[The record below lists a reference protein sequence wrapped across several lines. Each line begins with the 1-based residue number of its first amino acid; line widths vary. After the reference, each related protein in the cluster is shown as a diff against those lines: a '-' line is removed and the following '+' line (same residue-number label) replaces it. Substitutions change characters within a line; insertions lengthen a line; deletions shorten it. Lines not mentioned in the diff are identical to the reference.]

1 MRTEMTTAKKT
12 ALLGILLALGIILNL
27 AENMIPIFT
36 VIPGGKLGITNV
48 VTMTAM
54 VWFGPLTALL
64 LGVLRSALCGIFSG
78 AVTMVFYGG
87 AGTLLS
93 VLVMWTAKKRYRE
106 KIGMPGLSMLGAVF
120 FNVGQIVV
128 AALVIHNIQML
139 RYLPVLTLV
148 STVSGCV
155 TGFVAEQI
163 LQNKK
168 GGVEKWR

>member
-12 ALLGILLALGIILNL
+12 ALLGILLALGIVLNL

-36 VIPGGKLGITNV
+36 VIPGGKLGIANV

>member
-12 ALLGILLALGIILNL
+12 ALLGILLALGIVLNL

-36 VIPGGKLGITNV
+36 VIPGGKLGIANV

-168 GGVEKWR
+168 GGVGKWR